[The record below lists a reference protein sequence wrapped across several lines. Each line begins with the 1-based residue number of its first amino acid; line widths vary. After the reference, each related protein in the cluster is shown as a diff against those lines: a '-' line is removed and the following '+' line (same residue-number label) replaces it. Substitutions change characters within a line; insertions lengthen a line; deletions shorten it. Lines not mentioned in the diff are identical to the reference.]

1 MPRLVGADYR
11 TRVRSPGE
19 RLVEVLDREPLRRA
33 AITPILD
40 ALVPTELAAMIA
52 ALPEAALRA
61 RLYVAFA
68 DAPPVTLTDLV
79 PPEVPPLSEVIYHQG
94 THSRLAFA
102 LFEKRFCRP
111 PASHGS
117 DELWGFN
124 HQPLAWFTG
133 PGYFVVHEDGAR
145 GAAIDYREVP
155 PERPPQWPKIKPND
169 RGLSRLVYRDKVDYI
184 RRVSRDVFIGATH
197 RNGEATGKLFVLWR
211 EGP

>member
-1 MPRLVGADYR
+1 MSG
-11 TRVRSPGE
+11 T
-19 RLVEVLDREPLRRA
+19 EPLRRA
-33 AITPILD
+33 AIRPILD

-68 DAPPVTLTDLV
+68 AAPPVTLTDL
-79 PPEVPPLSEVIYHQG
+79 
-94 THSRLAFA
+94 
-102 LFEKRFCRP
+102 
-111 PASHGS
+111 
-117 DELWGFN
+117 
-124 HQPLAWFTG
+124 
-133 PGYFVVHEDGAR
+133 
-145 GAAIDYREVP
+145 VP

-197 RNGEATGKLFVLWR
+197 RNDEATGKLFVLWR